1 MNKYVH
7 THFWKIIAN
16 SAPLPVQV
24 LNKYGILVRHRDKL
38 NCRVTEIS
46 VRCKEESSEGCS
58 MDMEAVYAVAL
69 PDFLAEGGAKRVYN
83 FEDVIE
89 DRFPGNR

>member
-1 MNKYVH
+1 M
-7 THFWKIIAN
+7 
-16 SAPLPVQV
+16 
-24 LNKYGILVRHRDKL
+24 KYGIFVRHRDKL

-46 VRCKEESSEGCS
+46 VKCSEEEASEWCP

-89 DRFPGNR
+89 ERFPGNRRVQGEMQTAEQGA

>member
-1 MNKYVH
+1 
-7 THFWKIIAN
+7 
-16 SAPLPVQV
+16 
-24 LNKYGILVRHRDKL
+24 
-38 NCRVTEIS
+38 
-46 VRCKEESSEGCS
+46 